1 MEQLGEDEKAQE
13 FYKDFFAYTNQNQSL
28 YRDLNYAAYY
38 ATIGDIEKAIAHLK
52 PFTLA
57 EGYQYWLVI
66 FLDQDPILNR
76 MSHHPDYAPTIKLIR
91 DNFWLRHKKLHRSLE
106 EDGVI

>member
-1 MEQLGEDEKAQE
+1 M
-13 FYKDFFAYTNQNQSL
+13 
-28 YRDLNYAAYY
+28 RDGLF
-38 ATIGDIEKAIAHLK
+38 IGTVPKAIAHLK
-52 PFTLA
+52 AFTLA

-91 DNFWLRHKKLHRSLE
+91 DKFWLKHKKLRRTLE